1 MARVQFSQ
9 LNDAKTELRLFVTA
23 EITLEAWF
31 SGICAC
37 LRVCLMCA
45 RTCMERCV
53 SVVCHPGVY
62 PGVRSWSKKA
72 SLAAAGECQQM

>member
-1 MARVQFSQ
+1 MACVQFSQ

-23 EITLEAWF
+23 EIRF

-37 LRVCLMCA
+37 LRVWVSMCA
-45 RTCMERCV
+45 RTCTERCV
-53 SVVCHPGVY
+53 SVVFHPGVY
-62 PGVRSWSKKA
+62 PGVRSWSTKA